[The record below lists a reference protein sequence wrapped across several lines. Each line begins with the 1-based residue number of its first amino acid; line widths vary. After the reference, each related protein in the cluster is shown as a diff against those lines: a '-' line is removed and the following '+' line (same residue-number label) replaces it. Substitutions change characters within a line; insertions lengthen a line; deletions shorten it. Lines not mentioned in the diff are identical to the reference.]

1 MPLQLPLFFLGETN
15 LARVYPEV
23 QEIGHNEERF
33 HPVVASRY
41 LTSVSV
47 RAVLPTRGLELGL
60 ALVKNR
66 RSVLVTLTLITETAG
81 INILSTTRS
90 IVSRNLTSYSWL
102 WLSIEESQKT
112 SS

>member
-1 MPLQLPLFFLGETN
+1 MPLQFPLFFLGDTN

-47 RAVLPTRGLELGL
+47 HAVLPTKGLEL
-60 ALVKNR
+60 ALVQNR
-66 RSVLVTLTLITETAG
+66 WSVLVTLTLITETRRPKYFVRHA
-81 INILSTTRS
+81 IDR
-90 IVSRNLTSYSWL
+90 VS
-102 WLSIEESQKT
+102 
-112 SS
+112 

>member
-1 MPLQLPLFFLGETN
+1 MPLQFPLFFLGDTN

-47 RAVLPTRGLELGL
+47 HAVLPTKGLELALALALAL
-60 ALVKNR
+60 ALVQNR
-66 RSVLVTLTLITETAG
+66 RSVLVTLTLITETRRPKYFVRHA
-81 INILSTTRS
+81 IDR
-90 IVSRNLTSYSWL
+90 VS
-102 WLSIEESQKT
+102 
-112 SS
+112 

>member
-1 MPLQLPLFFLGETN
+1 MPLQLPLFFLGDTN

-47 RAVLPTRGLELGL
+47 HAVLPTKGLELGLGL

-66 RSVLVTLTLITETAG
+66 RSVLVALTMITETRWPKYFVRHAVD
-81 INILSTTRS
+81 R
-90 IVSRNLTSYSWL
+90 VS
-102 WLSIEESQKT
+102 
-112 SS
+112 